1 MSTIEHGNDA
11 GLDDFLAKWDLTKPE
26 TVEWVRGGMAVIGLT
41 NFGEHPVQSTRL
53 AEVLGRPVSK
63 AEALA
68 RRWGWPGTRVE
79 DGLRKVWDL
88 SIFRDWRDRMSALLN
103 LGH

>member
-1 MSTIEHGNDA
+1 MTRV
-11 GLDDFLAKWDLTKPE
+11 LTTSWPNGISPNLKPSSGSG
-26 TVEWVRGGMAVIGLT
+26 GGMAVIGLT